1 VNQQDFALLS
11 GLLKERSGLSIGMDK
26 VYLLESRLTPV
37 ARRLGMA
44 KLEDLVA
51 EVRRNKSEPLL
62 RDITEAMTT
71 NESFFFRDGKPFDAF
86 RDEVLPALLAARKD
100 TRSIRIW
107 SAACS
112 TGQEAYSI
120 AMILKEQQAKL
131 SGYRFEIVGTD
142 ISREVLEK
150 AKVGLYSQ
158 FEVQRGL
165 PIQML
170 MKYFTQV
177 KDLWQI
183 DGSLRAMARFREYN
197 LLSSLASLGKFDVIF
212 CRNVLIYFDQE
223 TKGKVL
229 GEMRKLLPPDGA
241 LFLGAAETVLGIS
254 DAFKPLPGQRGIY
267 GPA

>member
-1 VNQQDFALLS
+1 MNQQDFALLS
-11 GLLKERSGLSIGMDK
+11 DLLKQRSGLALTEDK

-37 ARRLGMA
+37 ARKMGME

-51 EVRRNKSEPLL
+51 EIRRSKSEPLM
-62 RDITEAMTT
+62 RDVTEAMTT
-71 NESFFFRDGKPFDAF
+71 NESFFFRDVKPFDAF
-86 RDEVLPALLAARKD
+86 RKDVLPVLLEARKT
-100 TRSIRIW
+100 TRTIRIW

-120 AMILKEQQAKL
+120 AMILKEEAAKV

-165 PIQML
+165 PIQLL

-183 DGSLRAMARFREYN
+183 DAGLRAMVKYREQN
-197 LLSSLASLGKFDVIF
+197 LLTPLTALGKFDVIF
-212 CRNVLIYFDQE
+212 CRNVLIYFDQQ
-223 TKGKVL
+223 TKSMVL
-229 GEMRKLLPPDGA
+229 GNMRKLLPDDGA
-241 LFLGAAETVLGIS
+241 LFLGAAETVLGIT
-254 DAFKPLPGQRGIY
+254 DAFKPIPGQRGIY